1 MLTLKVQ
8 ESTISMSK
16 VNSFLIP
23 NVSSLPSDVQKAEK
37 ANALKS
43 GEKSEFTGLVD
54 QLSKESSQPAN
65 LRQPQVGL
73 NEVGPEVK
81 VSTHAMKRLQERN
94 IELDSNEF
102 MKLKEAMGKLRAKGG
117 HDSLVITQKAA
128 YVVDVDKNT
137 VVTAVDKNSMN
148 DNVFTKID
156 STVFMM

>member
-1 MLTLKVQ
+1 
-8 ESTISMSK
+8 MSK
-16 VNSFLIP
+16 VNSLLIP
-23 NVSSLPSDVQKAEK
+23 NVSTLPSEVEK
-37 ANALKS
+37 AQKS
-43 GEKSEFTGLVD
+43 NTLAKGEKSEFKDLIGS
-54 QLSKESSQPAN
+54 LSKENSNVS
-65 LRQPQVGL
+65 LRQPQISPA
-73 NEVGPEVK
+73 EVGSEVK

-94 IELDSNEF
+94 IELDGNEF
-102 MKLKEAMGKLRAKGG
+102 MKLKEAMVKLRAKGG